1 MIISLLAIVLLLI
14 GVLRVVQKER
24 NTAGLILAAP
34 LLATALLECCDLG
47 AVSGYVWEVP
57 WQVGP
62 LEPPWKSGALFIE
75 ALLPSVWLLCSLS
88 YSRDNGPRSSTR
100 NARLIALGALVLVA
114 VPLWFSAGELIYAP
128 DFPAERILF
137 LTDAGY
143 YYYVTI
149 LVLLVV
155 ALTNFEATLVN
166 ASPDALWRVKL
177 DIVALGTMLAVQ
189 IFYYSNALLYR
200 TLHMELVPL
209 RALLFIVA
217 AAMMAYARLHW
228 RGGARVKV
236 SQRVQLKSVATF
248 VVAAY
253 LVLLGMLGE
262 GMRHLGPLFPRVLA
276 LSFAFVC
283 GIGLLLLLLSERVKR
298 ELKVLLHKNFYQSK
312 YDYRAQWL
320 GITKRL
326 ERFDSGD
333 DLLQRVLAAYCDIFG
348 VNGAALFQRQEGYY
362 YCATSIL
369 TLEGLQ
375 ETLDQDNTLVSYL
388 KQRGWVFCH
397 SDDNP
402 EILAQN
408 RELLERYRISFVI
421 PLFEAEQLTGF
432 IALGEQVV
440 RDEQYRYEDYDL
452 MKTIASQASIAIQHQ
467 RLSEELTKARSMEA
481 VGNLATFVVHDLK
494 NLVAT
499 VSLIVENAGAH
510 LDNPEFQQDMLGSL
524 KNTADK
530 MLGLIA
536 RLKNLGESEL
546 YNLRPAELLPLVQ
559 RSARMVGS
567 TRSAQSAVTVQGT
580 PQVALADESEL
591 QKVLLNLFLNG
602 IEASQGEEREVLA
615 EVGFDGAPYIRVT
628 DRGCGMSP
636 RFISK
641 DLFTPFHTTK
651 KQGLG
656 IGLYQSRQ
664 IVAAHGGRIEV
675 SSVEGNGTVFT
686 VWLQAPAAGAGWV
699 TQAA

>member
-1 MIISLLAIVLLLI
+1 MIISIAAIILLLV
-14 GVLRVVQKER
+14 GVVRILQKER
-24 NTAGLILAAP
+24 NAAGLILATP
-34 LLATALLECCDLG
+34 LLATALLEFCDLG
-47 AVSGYVWEVP
+47 AVLGYAA
-57 WQVGP
+57 QI
-62 LEPPWKSGALFIE
+62 PWKVGSLFIE
-75 ALLPSVWLLCSLS
+75 SLLPSLWLLCSLS
-88 YSRDNGPRSSTR
+88 YARDNGARACTR
-100 NARLIALGALVLVA
+100 TGRLIALGSLALVA
-114 VPLWFSAGELIYAP
+114 VPLIYSSQEMVYAP
-128 DFPAERILF
+128 DFPDERILF
-137 LTDAGY
+137 LTDVGY
-143 YYYVTI
+143 YFYI
-149 LVLLVV
+149 CLMVLLVV

-189 IFYYSNALLYR
+189 VFYYSNALLYR

-217 AAMMAYARLHW
+217 AAMMAYARIHW
-228 RGGARVKV
+228 RGGARVRV
-236 SQRVQLKSVATF
+236 SQRVQLKSVATC
-248 VVAAY
+248 VVAGY
-253 LVLLGMLGE
+253 LLLLGVLGE
-262 GMRHLGPLFPRVLA
+262 GMRHLGPMFPRVLA
-276 LSFAFVC
+276 LTCAFLA
-283 GIGLLLLLLSERVKR
+283 GLGLLLLLLSERVKR
-298 ELKVLLHKNFYQSK
+298 EIKVLLHKNFYQSK

-320 GITKRL
+320 GITQRL
-326 ERFDSGD
+326 GSFESGD

-348 VNGAALFQRQEGYY
+348 VAGAALFLSQEGSF
-362 YCATSIL
+362 YCATSIRGM
-369 TLEGLQ
+369 EGLQ
-375 ETLDQDNTLVSYL
+375 ETLDRENSLVSYL
-388 KQRGWVFCH
+388 KRKGWVFC
-397 SDDNP
+397 STDDNP

-408 RELLERYRISFVI
+408 RGLLTRHRISFVI
-421 PLFEAEQLTGF
+421 PLFEADQLTGF
-432 IALGEQVV
+432 IALGGQVV

-467 RLSEELTKARSMEA
+467 RLSEELTRARSMEA

-524 KNTADK
+524 KNTAGK

-546 YNLRPAELLPLVQ
+546 YNLRPCELLPLVQ
-559 RSARMVGS
+559 KSARMVGS
-567 TRSAQSAVTVQGT
+567 TRGTGSAVSVRGT
-580 PQVALADESEL
+580 MQIALADEGEL
-591 QKVLLNLFLNG
+591 QKVLLNLFLNA
-602 IEASQGEEREVLA
+602 IEASQGDDSEVVA
-615 EVGFDGAPYIRVT
+615 EVGYLGAPYIRVI

-636 RFISK
+636 RFIRK
-641 DLFTPFHTTK
+641 DLFTPFRTTK

-675 SSVEGNGTVFT
+675 SSVEGDGTIFT
-686 VWLQAPAAGAGWV
+686 VWLQGPATGSGWV

>member
-1 MIISLLAIVLLLI
+1 MIISLCAIILLLI
-14 GVLRVVQKER
+14 GAARILQKER
-24 NTAGLILAAP
+24 GQAGAILVAP
-34 LLATALLECCDLG
+34 LVLTALLESCDLG
-47 AVSGYVWEVP
+47 AVSGWAGEF
-57 WQVGP
+57 
-62 LEPPWKSGALFIE
+62 PWKGVSLYLE
-75 ALLPSVWLLCSLS
+75 ALLPSLWLLCSLS
-88 YSRDNGPRSSTR
+88 YSRDNGPTASTR
-100 NARLIALGALVLVA
+100 NGRLIALASLLLLA
-114 VPLWFSAGELIYAP
+114 VPACFSMQQIIYAP

-137 LTDAGY
+137 LTDIGY
-143 YYYVTI
+143 YFYVCI

-155 ALTNFEATLVN
+155 VLTNFEATLVN
-166 ASPDALWRVKL
+166 ASPEALWRVKL
-177 DIVALGTMLAVQ
+177 DIVALGTMVAVQ
-189 IFYYSNALLYR
+189 VFYYSNALLYR

-209 RALLFIVA
+209 RSLLFIA
-217 AAMMAYARLHW
+217 ATAMMAYARLHW

-253 LVLLGMLGE
+253 LLLLGTLGE
-262 GMRHLGPLFPRVLA
+262 GMKHLGPMFPRVLA
-276 LSFAFVC
+276 LSCAFLSGV
-283 GIGLLLLLLSERVKR
+283 GLLLLFLSERVKR
-298 ELKVLLHKNFYQSK
+298 EIKVLLHKNFYQSK
-312 YDYRAQWL
+312 YDYRAQWQGLTRRL
-320 GITKRL
+320 GSF
-326 ERFDSGD
+326 ESGE

-348 VNGAALFQRQEGYY
+348 VSGAALFQHQEGYF
-362 YCATSIL
+362 YCATSIR
-369 TLEGLQ
+369 GMAQLQ
-375 ETLDQDNTLVSYL
+375 EVLGHDNTLVSYL
-388 KQRGWVFCH
+388 REKGWVFCNT
-397 SDDNP
+397 DDNP
-402 EILAQN
+402 EILAEN
-408 RELLERYRISFVI
+408 REFLARHRISFVI
-421 PLFEAEQLTGF
+421 PLFEAERLTGF

-440 RDEQYRYEDYDL
+440 RYEQYRYEDYDL

-530 MLGLIA
+530 MLGLIS
-536 RLKNLGESEL
+536 RLKNIGESEL

-559 RSARMVGS
+559 KSARLVGASRSAANV
-567 TRSAQSAVTVQGT
+567 VTVQGT
-580 PQVALADESEL
+580 PQVALADEREL

-602 IEASQGEEREVLA
+602 IEASQGEERSVLA

-636 RFISK
+636 RFIRK
-641 DLFTPFHTTK
+641 ELFTPFRTTK
-651 KQGLG
+651 KEGLG

-675 SSVEGNGTVFT
+675 VSSEGNGTVFT
-686 VWLQAPAAGAGWV
+686 VWLQAPGAGTGWA